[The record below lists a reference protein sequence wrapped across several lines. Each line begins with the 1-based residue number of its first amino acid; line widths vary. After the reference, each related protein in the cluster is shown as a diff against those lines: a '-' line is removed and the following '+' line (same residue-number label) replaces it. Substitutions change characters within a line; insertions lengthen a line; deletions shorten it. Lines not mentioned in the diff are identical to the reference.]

1 MLYFFILPVFV
12 GLLIVLILAA
22 IVTRFIPAWSR
33 VSPYLFSGAIG
44 FTIGFLVAN
53 IINFLVGL
61 APGLILNSQDIPETV
76 RQVIGTISAF
86 ILFLGPVFAS
96 AIGAVVGFVLGIWF
110 AYEQRRKLMAKP
122 PDFLTKSKI

>member
-22 IVTRFIPAWSR
+22 IAVRFIPAWSSASR
-33 VSPYLFSGAIG
+33 YLFSGAIG

-53 IINFLVGL
+53 ITNFLVGL
-61 APGLILNSQDIPETV
+61 APGTVLNRQDIPDTL
-76 RQVIGTISAF
+76 RQIIGTISVI

-96 AIGAVVGFVLGIWF
+96 TLGAIVGFFLGVLF
-110 AYEQRRKLMAKP
+110 AYKRRRKLMA
-122 PDFLTKSKI
+122 